1 MSSFYNSNISLCKK
15 FIISSFQNWHR
26 DVNVLSLCVSM
37 FWKVTYK
44 GRCQIKRYCYLI
56 SSFKDAY
63 GAINLYN
70 LVLSLNVKKTP
81 WLLSLFIL
89 APTKFISILE
99 QYNHIKPFEII
110 QIQIFTSQKLNSLF
124 NILQFKKY
132 MIIGN
137 AVFYAIIPLRFPN
150 L

>member
-1 MSSFYNSNISLCKK
+1 MERIHYI
-15 FIISSFQNWHR
+15 
-26 DVNVLSLCVSM
+26 VLSKLVMRWYCTAPVCINILKSY
-37 FWKVTYK
+37 FWRKMSDKKV
-44 GRCQIKRYCYLI
+44 CYFI

-110 QIQIFTSQKLNSLF
+110 QIQMFISQKLYSLF
-124 NILQFKKY
+124 NILQFKIYITISKL
-132 MIIGN
+132 
-137 AVFYAIIPLRFPN
+137 VIP
-150 L
+150 

>member
-1 MSSFYNSNISLCKK
+1 MSDKK
-15 FIISSFQNWHR
+15 
-26 DVNVLSLCVSM
+26 V
-37 FWKVTYK
+37 
-44 GRCQIKRYCYLI
+44 CYLI

-81 WLLSLFIL
+81 WFLSLFIL

-132 MIIGN
+132 MIIRTIMMLKL
-137 AVFYAIIPLRFPN
+137 VLI
-150 L
+150 

>member
-1 MSSFYNSNISLCKK
+1 MSDKK
-15 FIISSFQNWHR
+15 
-26 DVNVLSLCVSM
+26 V
-37 FWKVTYK
+37 
-44 GRCQIKRYCYLI
+44 CYLI
-56 SSFKDAY
+56 NSLKDAY

-124 NILQFKKY
+124 NILQIKKY
-132 MIIGN
+132 YDSQICINIIQFYYICYFKAVKIRKYKVIKTMDFVLFCIFIILGN
-137 AVFYAIIPLRFPN
+137 T
-150 L
+150 

>member
-1 MSSFYNSNISLCKK
+1 MSDKK
-15 FIISSFQNWHR
+15 
-26 DVNVLSLCVSM
+26 V
-37 FWKVTYK
+37 
-44 GRCQIKRYCYLI
+44 CYLI

-99 QYNHIKPFEII
+99 QYNHIKPFEVI
-110 QIQIFTSQKLNSLF
+110 QIQMLTSPNINSLF

-132 MIIGN
+132 CDVQSCVIIIHFHHALWFWNSKIRKYKVIKTIDFSLFCIFIILGN
-137 AVFYAIIPLRFPN
+137 T
-150 L
+150 

>member
-1 MSSFYNSNISLCKK
+1 MSDKK
-15 FIISSFQNWHR
+15 
-26 DVNVLSLCVSM
+26 V
-37 FWKVTYK
+37 
-44 GRCQIKRYCYLI
+44 CYLI
-56 SSFKDAY
+56 NSLKDAY

-132 MIIGN
+132 YDSQTCNNIIHFHYIYYFK
-137 AVFYAIIPLRFPN
+137 AVKIRKYKVIKTMDFVLFCIFIILSN
-150 L
+150 T